1 MTLLDAPK
9 YDEARARRRMIVGWS
24 IFAGLVALFIA
35 WWFAAGRPIDWPWY
49 WNDHLFG
56 RAAVNRFMTDL
67 EHNDLPKAYGVW
79 MHDSNW
85 QQHPQ
90 KYKNYP
96 FSGPPGS
103 TSFENDWSP
112 SSPDAEY
119 HGIHSFRIAAARM
132 YGNVL
137 LVAILVNGA
146 KQNALDLTWDPH
158 TKQLSFAPPGV
169 RLSTVPWAV
178 VP

>member
-9 YDEARARRRMIVGWS
+9 FDAARARRHRNILFGSV
-24 IFAGLVALFIA
+24 AGLVVLFVA
-35 WWFAAGRPIDWPWY
+35 WWFTAGRPIDWPWN

-56 RAAVNRFMTDL
+56 RAAINRFMVAM

-79 MHDSNW
+79 MHDPDW

-90 KYKNYP
+90 RHATYP
-96 FSGPPGS
+96 FSR
-103 TSFENDWSP
+103 FQEDWDP

-119 HGIHSFRIAAARM
+119 HEGIHTHRIAASRM

-137 LVAILVNGA
+137 LAAILVNGA
-146 KQNALDLTWDPH
+146 KQNALDLTWDPK
-158 TKQLSFAPPGV
+158 TRTLSFAPPGV

>member
-1 MTLLDAPK
+1 MTLLDAPTF
-9 YDEARARRRMIVGWS
+9 DEARARRHRIVVYSTIG
-24 IFAGLVALFIA
+24 GLVALFII
-35 WWFAAGRPIDWPWY
+35 WWFVAGRPIDWPWN
-49 WNDHLFG
+49 WDNHLFG
-56 RAAVNRFMTDL
+56 RAAVNRFMTDI
-67 EHNDLPKAYGVW
+67 EQNDLQKAYGVW
-79 MHDSNW
+79 MHDPTW

-90 KYKNYP
+90 RHSTYS
-96 FSGPPGS
+96 FSR
-103 TSFENDWSP
+103 FQEDWSP
-112 SSPDAEY
+112 TSPDAEY

-146 KQNALDLTWDPH
+146 KQNALDLTWDPK
-158 TKQLSFAPPGV
+158 TKTLSFAPPGV